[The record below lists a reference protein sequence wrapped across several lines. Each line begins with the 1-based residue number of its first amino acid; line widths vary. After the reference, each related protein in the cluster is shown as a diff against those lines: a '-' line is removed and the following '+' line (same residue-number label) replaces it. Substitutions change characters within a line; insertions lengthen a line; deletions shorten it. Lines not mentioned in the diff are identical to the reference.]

1 MTVIKELSPKNVLQ
15 KLSLGQKLKYEAV
28 FWHARPLYT
37 TVLSCSRLISQAK
50 SSEEMSVLV
59 NVIHSQPFSSVQILR
74 WIF

>member
-28 FWHARPLYT
+28 FLACPLYT

-50 SSEEMSVLV
+50 SRQEMSVLV

>member
-15 KLSLGQKLKYEAV
+15 KLFLGQKLKYEAV
-28 FWHARPLYT
+28 FLACPLYT
-37 TVLSCSRLISQAK
+37 TVLSCLRLISQAK
-50 SSEEMSVLV
+50 SRQEMSVLV